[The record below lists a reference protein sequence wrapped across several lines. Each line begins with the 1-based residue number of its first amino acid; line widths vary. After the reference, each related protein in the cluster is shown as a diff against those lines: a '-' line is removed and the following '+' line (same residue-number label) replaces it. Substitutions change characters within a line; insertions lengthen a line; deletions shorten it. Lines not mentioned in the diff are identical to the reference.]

1 MYVSTREQT
10 MNGVSVSLVRALFHR
25 LSLMERMFAL
35 GRLLAFALYLV
46 SGARAAPTLLDAGYP
61 LYTQELARLERP

>member
-1 MYVSTREQT
+1 
-10 MNGVSVSLVRALFHR
+10 
-25 LSLMERMFAL
+25 MERMFAL